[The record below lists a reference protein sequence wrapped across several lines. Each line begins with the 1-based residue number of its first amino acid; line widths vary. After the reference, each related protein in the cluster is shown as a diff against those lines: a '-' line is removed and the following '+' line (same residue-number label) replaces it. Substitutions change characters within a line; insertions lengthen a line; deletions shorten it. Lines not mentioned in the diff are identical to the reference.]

1 MNRENLTV
9 IRNLFLQ
16 AALISVLITWIAAF
30 LTMGLWNTWIEISM
44 ANFKVSREFLSQLVT
59 QFFTVAKFFT
69 IYLLL
74 VPGLALH
81 WTVKTLKS

>member
-1 MNRENLTV
+1 MNKENLQV
-9 IRNLFLQ
+9 LRNVFLR
-16 AALISVLITWIAAF
+16 AALISVLMTWLAAL
-30 LTMGLWNTWIEISM
+30 LTMGLWDTWIEISSAM
-44 ANFKVSREFLSQLVT
+44 FRVKQEFLAELVT

-81 WTVKTLKS
+81 WTVKKMS